1 MEPLTMGRLAKRVE
15 VNPETLRYYEREGL
29 LSPQKRLS
37 SGYRIFS
44 EASVDRVQFI
54 KRAQSLGFS
63 LREIKELLSL
73 RLERTGKE
81 CARVKRLA
89 GEKILE
95 VDRKI
100 EALVKMRDILNQ
112 LEKHCPGSGPLSDCP
127 IIDSLSKR
135 MRSQP
140 GPKTKVM

>member
-1 MEPLTMGRLAKRVE
+1 MELLTIGRLAKRVE

-29 LSPQKRLS
+29 LAAEKRLA

-44 EASVDRVQFI
+44 EASADRVQFI
-54 KRAQSLGFS
+54 KRAQGLGFS

-89 GEKILE
+89 AEKILE

-100 EALVKMRDILNQ
+100 EALGGMREILNQ
-112 LEKHCPGSGPLSDCP
+112 LEKQCPGNGPLSECP

-135 MRSQP
+135 ARSQP
-140 GPKTKVM
+140 DPKTRVL